1 MLVNGWLTSHKY
13 LTLPTTV
20 YPPVSAV
27 VLAVADLLPLEALP
41 AAALLQPFAV
51 RGLRPPLV
59 VVPLAVALE
68 AAREADVALA
78 QRAEPLARVVVERAA
93 REVPSVL
100 RRKTSE

>member
-1 MLVNGWLTSHKY
+1 MQQHRTQIPK
-13 LTLPTTV
+13 TV

-27 VLAVADLLPLEALP
+27 VLAVADLLVLEALP
-41 AAALLQPFAV
+41 AAALLLPFAV

-68 AAREADVALA
+68 AARDADVALA

-93 REVPSVL
+93 REVLGVL
-100 RRKTSE
+100 RRKEHLIT